1 MRSKVISIANRKGG
15 VYKTTVTQHL
25 AIALGACGARV
36 LVIDLDYTQA
46 SLTKS
51 IKGSL
56 MGTPQKGVMHLFLDK
71 QTLPSEVIVKTKY
84 SGVDIIGSEEMVMG
98 RKIVIEDII
107 QSELGKNEILREFL
121 ENIRDQYDF
130 ILIDTPP
137 ALGSMTINAMTA
149 SKYCLIPTTADD
161 MSTDGLCSLFDELIE
176 VRKRLNKEIEPLGI
190 LLVGVNG
197 REKIAKQKRKALK
210 DAWGDIV
217 FKTEVK
223 INVKFKSLLEGQ
235 QSIFDVIQTPSEKGA
250 LEYFD
255 LATEIIQKTKNNQT
269 TRMNESTQEAL

>member
-1 MRSKVISIANRKGG
+1 
-15 VYKTTVTQHL
+15 
-25 AIALGACGARV
+25 
-36 LVIDLDYTQA
+36 
-46 SLTKS
+46 
-51 IKGSL
+51 
-56 MGTPQKGVMHLFLDK
+56 
-71 QTLPSEVIVKTKY
+71 
-84 SGVDIIGSEEMVMG
+84 
-98 RKIVIEDII
+98 
-107 QSELGKNEILREFL
+107 
-121 ENIRDQYDF
+121 
-130 ILIDTPP
+130 
-137 ALGSMTINAMTA
+137 MTA